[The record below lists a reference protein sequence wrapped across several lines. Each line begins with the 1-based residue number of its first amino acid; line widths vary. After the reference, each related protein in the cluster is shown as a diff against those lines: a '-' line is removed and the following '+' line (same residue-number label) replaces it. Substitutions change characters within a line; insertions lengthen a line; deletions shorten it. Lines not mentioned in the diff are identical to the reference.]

1 MNILELLK
9 LEDKISFEELESK
22 LDVFRKYQQYFYIA
36 IILIVIV
43 QFIFSYLL
51 PSVEELNRET
61 IMLGK
66 FEKVLKT
73 RQSQTVNKE
82 AIKEEV
88 DRLNNELD
96 EKKQIFFNLKEVD
109 ELSISRLPQLA
120 EFNNIQVNSTSFSK
134 VKDQGKG
141 IKTHDISLNLTSG
154 FIDLMS
160 FFYAIEN
167 YPKTIKVK
175 SIQINRKSINPTVLN
190 SIVRLQLFSMTDS
203 SKEGSSK

>member
-203 SKEGSSK
+203 SKEGSTK